1 SLGGGAYYSACSLE
15 EEFDQYRPLP
25 TNDMM
30 KQPNSRS
37 VNGKL
42 GEAFSGRSHG
52 LSSLDSLFITPT
64 PAGRRSRYNST
75 TGTSDVSSSARWRQ
89 KRIVPWHVG
98 GKRVRLSRRMK
109 IALSCLSVCL
119 LVFLII
125 YKLFDVLPWRLIS
138 IPLVSVVFTW
148 FHIWLALQ
156 MCFFPIDYWGWDIT
170 GHHQGLG
177 WQGIV
182 PRKADKM
189 AGTAC
194 DLMVDRLIYVREI
207 VERIDATDLY
217 RYLSSTGIL
226 RSVQQ
231 EVNRR
236 IGNRWFAGVWSSL
249 PGAVKEEL
257 LEKSLE
263 LSEDSLQSMV
273 AEAKKCLMDKDFFD
287 VRDLIIRCFVDDRRM
302 LSEFFIKIGKKELH
316 FLEFMGAVMGLI
328 CGLAQLALYMFLPA
342 HYRGQR
348 DSAYSWL
355 LFPLTG
361 LVIGLFTN
369 WVALQLIF
377 RPVEPHVVRI
387 PCTEQR
393 VKVQG
398 LFLRRQPEVSR
409 VYSSLVS
416 DSILNCSRFVAY
428 LQTTKGWDRIL
439 EVFKETINSTV
450 DGMISTPAAIAIKMA
465 GKEGSYERF
474 KNDVAHELKVELSHP
489 HYVEMY
495 ERYMD
500 SRLGIRELMAQRLAA
515 MPSKDFERM
524 LHPVFQEDEGTLIIL
539 GGILGVA
546 VGCLQVWL
554 FGL

>member
-1 SLGGGAYYSACSLE
+1 
-15 EEFDQYRPLP
+15 
-25 TNDMM
+25 
-30 KQPNSRS
+30 
-37 VNGKL
+37 
-42 GEAFSGRSHG
+42 
-52 LSSLDSLFITPT
+52 
-64 PAGRRSRYNST
+64 
-75 TGTSDVSSSARWRQ
+75 
-89 KRIVPWHVG
+89 
-98 GKRVRLSRRMK
+98 
-109 IALSCLSVCL
+109 
-119 LVFLII
+119 
-125 YKLFDVLPWRLIS
+125 
-138 IPLVSVVFTW
+138 
-148 FHIWLALQ
+148 
-156 MCFFPIDYWGWDIT
+156 MCFFPIDYYGYDIT
-170 GHHQGLG
+170 GHHQGIG

-189 AGTAC
+189 AATAC

-273 AEAKKCLMDKDFFD
+273 AEAKKSLMDKDLFD

-316 FLEFMGAVMGLI
+316 FLEFMGAVMGLF
-328 CGLAQLALYMFLPA
+328 CGLAQLALYMCMSA
-342 HYRGQR
+342 EYRGQEQD

-377 RPVEPHVVRI
+377 RPVEPHMVKV
-387 PCTEQR
+387 PCR
-393 VKVQG
+393 GHSIKVQG

-416 DSILNCSRFVAY
+416 DSILNCNRFVAY

-439 EVFKETINSTV
+439 EAFKETINNTM
-450 DGMISTPAAIAIKMA
+450 DGIISTPAAIAIKIA

-474 KNDVAHELKVELSHP
+474 KNDVAHELKVELSHT
-489 HYVEMY
+489 HYVDMY
-495 ERYMD
+495 E
-500 SRLGIRELMAQRLAA
+500 RLGIRDLMAQRLAA
-515 MPSKDFERM
+515 MPAKDFERM
-524 LHPVFQEDEGTLIIL
+524 LHPVFQEDEGTLVIL
-539 GGILGVA
+539 GGVLGAA
-546 VGCLQVWL
+546 VGCLQVWI